1 MSRHL
6 SNVENKYW
14 KILDILGDCLICD
27 YFFQAAGEDAK
38 TKELQEKLRE
48 ANKENKDLAN
58 RNKQLEKELKAAEK
72 SGGAGGGMDEVGA
85 SVLSRLLFVFNLTV

>member
-1 MSRHL
+1 MT
-6 SNVENKYW
+6 NIK
-14 KILDILGDCLICD
+14 KILNILASCLICNN
-27 YFFQAAGEDAK
+27 FFQAAGEDTK

-72 SGGAGGGMDEVGA
+72 SGGGGGMDEVRV
-85 SVLSRLLFVFNLTV
+85 SVLSRLSMCINLTV